1 VPDLKGQAAAS
12 SARWPR
18 IAVTAVFVVHGLLFA
33 SWTAHIPDVKA
44 HLGLTDGTL
53 GFALLGAPVG
63 SVTAMI
69 ACSWLLPRVGSRRIV
84 RVALVGYCAAGPL
97 VGLTGS
103 LPALFGALFVWG
115 AFQGTLDVAMNTQA
129 IAVQRTRR
137 RPLMSGLHGSWSI
150 GAFAGA
156 GIGALAVAA
165 GITLSIQLL
174 VLGTIG
180 LLAAGLLTARMLPAA
195 AEQPGMPNAATGR
208 PDTGP
213 RPGRPASRW
222 SGGMVLL
229 GAIAFAAM
237 LCEGATADW
246 SAVYLSGPLHTRGVV
261 PGLGYTA
268 FSLAMVT
275 VRLSGNRLLTR
286 FRPDRLLPAL
296 ASVATLGFAAALLI
310 AQPPAALLGFGCLGI
325 GLASVVPAVFS
336 AAGRI
341 PGLPPGTAVA
351 TASAC
356 GWAGFVCG
364 PPVIGRLSAWA
375 SLPVALGLLPLLTAF
390 VVAGTLSSRA
400 LRAPRPEAR
409 AAVPGGEVIPRLL
422 VDYGEVISAPPA
434 ESTFTDLAAFAG
446 QPRAAFLDRYWHYRP
461 AYDLGQPPA
470 EYWSRVLDRDLSGSP
485 QVVDRLTSIDV
496 RGWLRLNPLTL
507 RTLLGQARRTGAQ
520 LALLSN
526 APEPLARAIDH
537 SRWSRHF
544 DHRYYSCRL
553 GAAKPDPQAFELV
566 LADLGAQPEQ
576 VLFIDDRA
584 ENTRTARDL
593 GMHTITFTSASAL
606 DRSFLAGTGFDL
618 IPVVTPAAEDR

>member
-1 VPDLKGQAAAS
+1 VSDLKCPPATAAS
-12 SARWPR
+12 SSVRWPR

-53 GFALLGAPVG
+53 GLALLGAPVG
-63 SVTAMI
+63 SVIAMI
-69 ACSWLLPRVGSRRIV
+69 ASSWLLPRMGSRRIV
-84 RVALVGYCAAGPL
+84 QVALVGYCAAGPL

-103 LPALFGALFVWG
+103 LLALFAALFVWG

-129 IAVQRTRR
+129 IAVERTRR
-137 RPLMSGLHGSWSI
+137 RVLMPGLHGSWSI
-150 GAFAGA
+150 GSFAGA

-165 GITLSIQLL
+165 GITLSSQLL
-174 VLGTIG
+174 ALGTIA
-180 LLAAGLLTARMLPAA
+180 LLVAGLLTTRMLPSA
-195 AEQPGMPNAATGR
+195 AEHPGQLNAPAEHTSADQRSG
-208 PDTGP
+208 G
-213 RPGRPASRW
+213 PASRW

-246 SAVYLSGPLHTRGVV
+246 SAVYLSGSLHVSGVV
-261 PGLGYTA
+261 PGLGYAA

-296 ASVATLGFAAALLI
+296 AAVATLGFAAALLI

-364 PPVIGRLSAWA
+364 PPAIGRLSEWA

-390 VVAGTLSSRA
+390 LVAGTLSSRA
-400 LRAPRPEAR
+400 LRARQPQ
-409 AAVPGGEVIPRLL
+409 VH
-422 VDYGEVISAPPA
+422 A
-434 ESTFTDLAAFAG
+434 ETLAA
-446 QPRAAFLDRYWHYRP
+446 R
-461 AYDLGQPPA
+461 
-470 EYWSRVLDRDLSGSP
+470 
-485 QVVDRLTSIDV
+485 
-496 RGWLRLNPLTL
+496 
-507 RTLLGQARRTGAQ
+507 
-520 LALLSN
+520 
-526 APEPLARAIDH
+526 
-537 SRWSRHF
+537 
-544 DHRYYSCRL
+544 
-553 GAAKPDPQAFELV
+553 
-566 LADLGAQPEQ
+566 
-576 VLFIDDRA
+576 
-584 ENTRTARDL
+584 
-593 GMHTITFTSASAL
+593 
-606 DRSFLAGTGFDL
+606 
-618 IPVVTPAAEDR
+618 

>member
-1 VPDLKGQAAAS
+1 VSDLKAQATTAVS
-12 SARWPR
+12 NPVRWPR

-69 ACSWLLPRVGSRRIV
+69 ASSWLLPRVGSRRIV
-84 RVALVGYCAAGPL
+84 QVALVGYCSAGPL

-103 LPALFGALFVWG
+103 LPALFAALFAWG

-129 IAVQRTRR
+129 IAVERTGRR
-137 RPLMSGLHGSWSI
+137 VLMPGLHGSWSI
-150 GAFAGA
+150 GSLAGA
-156 GIGALAVAA
+156 SIGALAVAA

-174 VLGTIG
+174 VLGTIA
-180 LLAAGLLTARMLPAA
+180 LLAAGLLTTRMLPSA
-195 AEQPGMPNAATGR
+195 AEH
-208 PDTGP
+208 
-213 RPGRPASRW
+213 PGRPNAPAGHPDADQPPVGRVSRW

-246 SAVYLSGPLHTRGVV
+246 SAVYLSGPLHLSGVV
-261 PGLGYTA
+261 PGLGYTVFA
-268 FSLAMVT
+268 LAMVT

-296 ASVATLGFAAALLI
+296 AAVATLGFTAALLI

-364 PPVIGRLSAWA
+364 PPLIGRLSAWA

-390 VVAGTLSSRA
+390 LVAGTLSSRA
-400 LRAPRPEAR
+400 LRQR
-409 AAVPGGEVIPRLL
+409 
-422 VDYGEVISAPPA
+422 
-434 ESTFTDLAAFAG
+434 
-446 QPRAAFLDRYWHYRP
+446 Q
-461 AYDLGQPPA
+461 
-470 EYWSRVLDRDLSGSP
+470 
-485 QVVDRLTSIDV
+485 
-496 RGWLRLNPLTL
+496 
-507 RTLLGQARRTGAQ
+507 
-520 LALLSN
+520 
-526 APEPLARAIDH
+526 
-537 SRWSRHF
+537 
-544 DHRYYSCRL
+544 
-553 GAAKPDPQAFELV
+553 PQAH
-566 LADLGAQPEQ
+566 AQCIQ
-576 VLFIDDRA
+576 
-584 ENTRTARDL
+584 
-593 GMHTITFTSASAL
+593 
-606 DRSFLAGTGFDL
+606 AG
-618 IPVVTPAAEDR
+618 